1 MLGDSPLDK
10 RVFLDVDLLHWGTG
24 KIYTEYYL
32 HSNMSTENGRR
43 LVYLPTSM
51 LT

>member
-10 RVFLDVDLLHWGTG
+10 RVFVDVDLLHRGTG

-32 HSNMSTENGRR
+32 HNNLLTEIGRL